1 MLGGLILDL
10 GGVLTEPDSGQLLDV
25 VAAVRQRGMRVAI
38 LSNSDGVGDLDA
50 RLFDD
55 VLLAGDIGFG
65 KPDIRIY
72 LLAADRLGLTPE
84 QCVFVDDVP
93 AFVQAAVRAGM
104 VGVHHHDVPTTLHE
118 LSVLFGGLEDAERTD
133 RTDQPA

>member
-1 MLGGLILDL
+1 MLDGLILDL
-10 GGVLTEPDSGQLLDV
+10 GGVLTEPDGDQLLAA
-25 VAAVRQRGMRVAI
+25 VAALRQRGIRLAI
-38 LSNSDGVGDLDA
+38 LSNSDSVGDLDTTF
-50 RLFDD
+50 FDD
-55 VLLAGDIGFG
+55 VLLAGEVRFG

-104 VGVHHHDVPTTLHE
+104 VGVHHRDVPTTLHE
-118 LSVLFGGLEDAERTD
+118 LSVLFGV
-133 RTDQPA
+133 

>member
-10 GGVLTEPDSGQLLDV
+10 GGVLTEPDGDQLLA
-25 VAAVRQRGMRVAI
+25 AAVALRERGMRVAI
-38 LSNSDGVGDLDA
+38 LSNSDSVGDLDTSP
-50 RLFDD
+50 FDD
-55 VLLAGDIGFG
+55 VLLAGDVRFG

-118 LSVLFGGLEDAERTD
+118 LNVLFGA
-133 RTDQPA
+133 

>member
-10 GGVLTEPDSGQLLDV
+10 GGVLTEPDAGQLLSA
-25 VAAVRQRGMRVAI
+25 VATVRRRGIRAAI
-38 LSNSDGVGDLDA
+38 LSNSDSVGDVDPK
-50 RLFDD
+50 LFDD
-55 VLLAGDIGFG
+55 VLLASEARFG

-93 AFVQAAVRAGM
+93 AFVHAAVRAGM

-118 LSVLFGGLEDAERTD
+118 LSVLFEVDLPT
-133 RTDQPA
+133 P